1 MKSQL
6 LCTFSNTNDVDNL
19 ITTIRDTYTLV
30 YRYIFIL
37 SNEKNEDELF
47 VTYNIDTTKDYSSV
61 LDNTIYV
68 HRKKHTN
75 TLYTINA
82 LNQLIREKN
91 DGLLDKRYM
100 INWDEYKN
108 CMILVGEHSPRIIN
122 TKIYSVIDLDN
133 S

>member
-1 MKSQL
+1 MRSQL
-6 LCTFSNTNDVDNL
+6 LLTFSNTNEVDEL
-19 ITTIRDTYTLV
+19 ISIIKETYNLV
-30 YRYIFIL
+30 YKYIFIL
-37 SNEKNEDELF
+37 SNEEDEDELF
-47 VTYNIDTTKDYSSV
+47 VTYNIDTTIDYNTT
-61 LDNTIYV
+61 LDNTIFV

-91 DGLLDKRYM
+91 DGLLDKKYI

-108 CMILVGEHSPRIIN
+108 NIILVGENKPRIIK
-122 TKIYSVIDLDN
+122 TEIYSVIDLDV